1 MRMSGELPRPL
12 ARGALSVFLAIVCGV
27 AATAA
32 AELQTEWKDGLRWTS
47 TDGAVSIALG
57 HRIHYDLVFQKG
69 EETLLAALGEE
80 LEDGTEFR
88 RMRLSLSGTLHHVT
102 AFKLQYDFATG
113 SAVLKDGYV
122 EFREIPGL
130 DKVRVG
136 QFKEPFG
143 LEELTSSN
151 YISFVERSLTSAFVP
166 SRNTGVMTHDQRGRV
181 AWAAGVFREASDT
194 GLSSGSGEYNATA
207 RLVFVPWRNEEEAG
221 LVHLAAAGSIRSP
234 ADDELRLNERPEDHM
249 APRFVDTGTL
259 AADQATLLGF
269 EGAVVY
275 GRASLQGEYMM
286 ASASSPGGGDDP
298 SFSGYYALGSFFL
311 TQDYRSYKTSEG
323 AFGRTKPRQNFRA
336 GSAGRGALE
345 LVARY
350 SSLDLTDG
358 AVTGGR
364 LEDFTLGLNWY
375 LNPNCRV
382 MVNGV
387 YADLEGA
394 GSSRALLIRF
404 QTDS

>member
-1 MRMSGELPRPL
+1 MSGEIPRRL
-12 ARGALSVFLAIVCGV
+12 ASGGLLALCVSACGANASSAS
-27 AATAA
+27 
-32 AELQTEWKDGLRWTS
+32 ELQTEWKDGLRWTS
-47 TDGAVSIALG
+47 PDGAVSIALG
-57 HRIHYDLVFQKG
+57 HRIHYDLIFQRG
-69 EETLLAALGEE
+69 EDELLAALGEE
-80 LEDGTEFR
+80 LEDGAEFR

-130 DKVRVG
+130 DKIRVG

-166 SRNTGVMTHDQRGRV
+166 SRNTGIMTHDQRGPV
-181 AWAAGVFREASDT
+181 AWAGGVFREASDT

-207 RLVFVPWRNEEEAG
+207 RLFCVPWQDEEEVG

-234 ADDELRLNERPEDHM
+234 ADDAFGLSERPENHM
-249 APRFVDTGTL
+249 ASRFVDTGTL
-259 AADQATLLGF
+259 AADRVTLLGF

-286 ASASSPGGGDDP
+286 ASVSSLGGGDDP
-298 SFSGYYALGSFFL
+298 SFSGYYALGSYFL
-311 TQDYRSYKTSEG
+311 TRDHRSYKNSEG
-323 AFGRTKPRQNFRA
+323 AFGRTKPRENFRA
-336 GSAGRGALE
+336 GTAGKGALE
-345 LVARY
+345 LLARY
-350 SSLDLTDG
+350 SGVDLDDG
-358 AVTGGR
+358 TVTGGQ
-364 LEDFTLGLNWY
+364 LNDFTLGLNWY
-375 LNPNCRV
+375 LTPNCRV
-382 MVNGV
+382 MLNGV

-394 GSSRALLIRF
+394 GSSKSLLIRF

>member
-1 MRMSGELPRPL
+1 MSAEFPRRL
-12 ARGALSVFLAIVCGV
+12 ARRVLPTLLVAVCGTTH
-27 AATAA
+27 AGTS
-32 AELQTEWKDGLRWTS
+32 ELQTEWKDGLRWTS
-47 TDGAVSIALG
+47 TDGAVQIALG
-57 HRIHYDLVFQKG
+57 HRIHHDLVFQKG
-69 EETLLAALGEE
+69 ENELLAALGEE

-88 RMRLSLSGTLHHVT
+88 RMRLSLSGTVHHVT

-130 DKVRVG
+130 DKIRVG

-151 YISFVERSLTSAFVP
+151 TISFVERSLTSAFVP
-166 SRNTGVMTHDQRGRV
+166 SRNTGIMTHDQCGRV
-181 AWAAGVFREASDT
+181 TWAGGVFREASDT
-194 GLSSGSGEYNATA
+194 GLSSSSGEYNATA
-207 RLVFVPWRNEEEAG
+207 RLVFVPWQNEEEVG

-234 ADDELRLNERPEDHM
+234 ADDAFRLSERPENHM

-259 AADQATLLGF
+259 AADRATLLGF
-269 EGAVVY
+269 EAAAVY
-275 GRASLQGEYMM
+275 GRVSVQGEYMM
-286 ASASSPGGGDDP
+286 ASASSLGGGDDP
-298 SFSGYYALGSFFL
+298 SFSGYYALGSLFL
-311 TQDYRSYKTSEG
+311 TQDHRSYKASAG

-364 LEDFTLGLNWY
+364 LDDFTLGLNWY

-382 MVNGV
+382 MLNGV

-394 GSSRALLIRF
+394 GSSSSLLIRF